1 MTYSDKYALLKAY
14 KMITGDDP
22 DQKISEEENWSDKVT
37 DIEAKTIY
45 SLLKKKEINLN
56 NFLEFYGISNTNE
69 LTKKQ
74 YAEALEKLR

>member
-22 DQKISEEENWSDKVT
+22 DQTPSGEENWDKVT
-37 DIEAKTIY
+37 SLEAKTIY
-45 SLLKKKEINLN
+45 GLLQKRGTLDE
-56 NFLEFYGISNTNE
+56 FLKYYGISNTNE

>member
-22 DQKISEEENWSDKVT
+22 DQTPSGDENWNDKVT

-45 SLLKKKEINLN
+45 SLLKKKEVNLS
-56 NFLEFYGISNTNE
+56 NFLEYYGISNTNE

-74 YAEALEKLR
+74 YAEALEKLK